1 MTYKLQKRLA
11 AELLGCGANRVWLDP
26 TEGNEISLAKS
37 RDSIRKLIKD
47 EVIIRKPIVARSRF
61 QWRKRKVAISKGRHT
76 GIGKRH
82 GTRNARNP
90 SERQWMLRQRI
101 LRKVLR
107 KYKEAGRIDN
117 HLYRELYL
125 KAKGNVY
132 KSKKSLMESV
142 FKAKAEQVREQRLVE
157 QLKAKK
163 EKQQKLKEAKVERE
177 DRKSK
182 RQINEAEKAA
192 RLSKEDQGKK

>member
-1 MTYKLQKRLA
+1 MTNKLQKRLA

-26 TEGNEISLAKS
+26 TENNEISLAKS
-37 RDSIRKLIKD
+37 RDAVRKLIKD

-61 QWRKRKVAISKGRHT
+61 AWRKRKEAIRKGRHT
-76 GIGKRH
+76 GIGKRR
-82 GTRNARNP
+82 GARNARNP
-90 SERQWMLRQRI
+90 SKRQWMLRQRV

-107 KYKEAGRIDN
+107 KYREVGRIDN
-117 HLYRELYL
+117 HLYKELYL

-132 KSKKSLMESV
+132 KSKKTLMESV

-163 EKQQKLKEAKVERE
+163 EKQQKLKEQKVERE
-177 DRKSK
+177 ERRSK
-182 RQINEAEKAA
+182 RQIQEADKAA
-192 RLSKEDQGKK
+192 KLSKEDQSK